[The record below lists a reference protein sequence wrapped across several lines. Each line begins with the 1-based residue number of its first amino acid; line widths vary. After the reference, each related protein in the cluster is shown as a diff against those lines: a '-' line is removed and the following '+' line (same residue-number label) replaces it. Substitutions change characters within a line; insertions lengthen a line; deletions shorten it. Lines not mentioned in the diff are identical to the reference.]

1 MNTSIALCD
10 PVSGTRSFDS
20 DASHTPMMKQWAGIK
35 RVHPH
40 ALLLFR
46 MGDFYEMFFEDA
58 HRVSKLLDV
67 TLTYRGEW
75 NGQKIPMAGVPFHAI
90 EQYLARLVRLGVAC
104 VIAEQGLAPQDPEDK
119 ILSRQVTRIITPGT
133 VTESEWIGEKDES
146 VVGAL
151 VPIEGHG
158 WAVGWLN
165 LSSGAFKVW
174 GGESSLVDAMARIQ
188 AVEYIYPENVV
199 DEALQSNQRCRGVSP
214 DWCTRD
220 EGVRMLGMSFEG
232 ATPSAL
238 GMTPEHPA
246 LGPVG
251 ALLHYI
257 RSTQTTVPGHLS
269 WPSLEQPERFLAM
282 DSSSRRNLE
291 LVEGLQGGVAKT
303 LWGSLD
309 DCSTTA
315 GSRLLK
321 RWICFPEN
329 NQQEAR
335 HRLDA
340 VDTLLECTDTS
351 WLDALQWCGDMER
364 VVARIGLQT
373 AKPKDLVS
381 LRSTLGVLGTLTT
394 GLRLHG
400 GDAMRLE
407 SIERTLQAPPAIL
420 AMLQRVLA
428 ESPRTFVRD
437 GGVIA
442 TGFDAEL
449 DECRALTDNADG
461 VLSAMALKERDATG
475 ISTLKIEYNRN
486 SGYCIEVSKGQLDK
500 VPPHYQRK
508 QSLKNA
514 ERFTIAELRDFENK
528 VLTALDRGL
537 KREKILYETLL
548 KDLQKHV
555 VWLVSMGQALSQL
568 DVLACFARQSKV
580 WNYVRPT
587 FVEHPT
593 LRIDGGRH
601 PVVER
606 FAKHYQPN
614 DVSLGGALRTYVITG
629 PNMGGKSTFMRQ
641 TALIA
646 LMAYMGC
653 HVPATAA
660 VVGPMDA
667 ICTRIG
673 ASDDVASGRSTFMVE
688 MEEAANILNMATP
701 RTLAILDEIGRG
713 TSSSEGAALAQA
725 VLEQLHTHT
734 RGMTLFATHYR
745 ELALDLSGTRNMAF
759 LHALIEE
766 KPGSIVFTHAM
777 GEGIADSSYGIHVA
791 MMAGVPDAV
800 IARAHAIVRAD
811 SRSSVAVPVPS
822 LLEPSLEESMGA
834 LLKHLNLEDYSPKQ
848 LWAYIDGLQH
858 QMKLE
863 RA

>member
-1 MNTSIALCD
+1 MGS
-10 PVSGTRSFDS
+10 RSFD
-20 DASHTPMMKQWAGIK
+20 DDESHTPMMKQWAGIK
-35 RVHPH
+35 RVHPN

-104 VIAEQGLAPQDPEDK
+104 VIAEQGLTPQDPDEK
-119 ILSRQVTRIITPGT
+119 ILRRQVTRIITPGT

-151 VPIEGHG
+151 VPTEAG
-158 WAVGWLN
+158 WSVGWLN

-174 GGESSLVDAMARIQ
+174 SGEADVASAMARVQ
-188 AVEYIYPENVV
+188 AVEYIYPENVM
-199 DEALQSNQRCRGVSP
+199 DEVLLSNTRCRGVNP
-214 DWCTRD
+214 MWCTTD
-220 EGVRMLGMSFEG
+220 EGARMLAMSFEG
-232 ATPSAL
+232 ATPAAIGMHPGHGAL
-238 GMTPEHPA
+238 A
-246 LGPVG
+246 AVG
-251 ALLHYI
+251 ALLHYV
-257 RSTQTTVPGHLS
+257 RSTQTTIPGHLS
-269 WPSLEQPERFLAM
+269 WPSLEQPERFLSM
-282 DSSSRRNLE
+282 DVSSRRNLE

-303 LWGSLD
+303 LWGVLD
-309 DCSTTA
+309 DCSTA
-315 GSRLLK
+315 SGSRLLK

-329 NQQEAR
+329 SQIEAR

-340 VDTLLECTDTS
+340 VDALMTCPDTS

-373 AKPKDLVS
+373 AKPKDLAS
-381 LRSTLGVLGTLTT
+381 LRSTLSVLGTLTT
-394 GLRLHG
+394 GLQLY
-400 GDAMRLE
+400 GDKVMRLE
-407 SIERTLQAPPAIL
+407 SIGRTLAAPPAIL
-420 AMLQRVLA
+420 AMLESALA
-428 ESPRTFVRD
+428 ESPRTFLRD

-461 VLSAMALKERDATG
+461 VLSAMAAKEREATG

-514 ERFTIAELRDFENK
+514 ERYTIAELRDFENK
-528 VLTALDRGL
+528 VLTAVDRGL
-537 KREKILYETLL
+537 KREKVLYEQLL
-548 KDLQKHV
+548 KDLQRHV

-568 DVLACFARQSKV
+568 DVLACFARQSAA
-580 WNYVRPT
+580 WNYTRPV
-587 FVEHPT
+587 FVDQPT
-593 LRIDGGRH
+593 LQVKAGRH

-606 FAKHYQPN
+606 HTKKYQDN
-614 DVSLGGALRTYVITG
+614 DVVLGAEQRTYVITG
-629 PNMGGKSTFMRQ
+629 PNMGGKSTLMRQ

-653 HVPATAA
+653 RVPAAEFT
-660 VVGPMDA
+660 VGPMDA

-688 MEEAANILNMATP
+688 MEEAANILTKATP
-701 RTLAILDEIGRG
+701 RTLAVLDEIGRG
-713 TSSSEGAALAQA
+713 TSSLEGAALAQA
-725 VLEQLHTHT
+725 VLEHLHTHSQC
-734 RGMTLFATHYR
+734 MTLFATHYR
-745 ELALDLSGTRNMAF
+745 ELALGLQGTKGMRF
-759 LHALIEE
+759 VHALTDEE
-766 KPGSIVFTHAM
+766 PGRVIFTHAM

-791 MMAGVPDAV
+791 MMAGVPDGV
-800 IARAHAIVRAD
+800 IARAHAIVQ
-811 SRSSVAVPVPS
+811 SG
-822 LLEPSLEESMGA
+822 ETEESTARPVVAPPPPSVVEEDSPWLA
-834 LLKHLNLEDYSPKQ
+834 LRTLNLEDYSPKQ
-848 LWAYIDGLQH
+848 LWAYIETLQL
-858 QMKLE
+858 QGKP
-863 RA
+863 